1 MLGLVLCNFQKQEL
15 VIPVSLCVANVP
27 SCPTLG
33 SYRYMPVGELDFE
46 ILFCVKERE
55 QSAINLGILHL
66 KHFPP
71 CLREQFVGAD
81 CYSKG

>member
-71 CLREQFVGAD
+71 CLRKQFVGAD